1 MKEQQQPHVKEVPLA
16 KDLKVSKIFLMTIN
30 YILMKKFKWR
40 VIPPHLKKP

>member
-1 MKEQQQPHVKEVPLA
+1 MKEQQQPHVKEVSLA
-16 KDLKVSKIFLMTIN
+16 KDLKISDILMTIN